1 MTQETTS
8 SSPDLSSEPV
18 LVLDEAAIRHALLR
32 IAHEIVEQHRDLAKL
47 VLIGVPSRGVEISKR
62 LADYIENIEGI
73 RPELGIIDVSMHRDD
88 LQLRAT
94 PPIMQPS
101 HLPVDLDE
109 RQVVLIDDVFF
120 TGRTARAAMDAILS
134 FGRPSRIQLAVL
146 VDRGH
151 RELPI
156 QPDFTGK
163 RISTDRM
170 ERVRVRLSSVDQEP
184 DTVRIC
190 KP

>member
-8 SSPDLSSEPV
+8 SSPDLSSESV

-32 IAHEIVEQHRDLAKL
+32 IAHEIVEQNRDLAKL

-62 LADYIENIEGI
+62 LADYIETIEGI

-94 PPIMQPS
+94 PPIVQPS

-109 RQVVLIDDVFF
+109 RPIVLIDDVFF

>member
-32 IAHEIVEQHRDLAKL
+32 IAHEIVEQNRDLAKL

-88 LQLRAT
+88 LQLRAA
-94 PPIMQPS
+94 PPIVQPS

-109 RQVVLIDDVFF
+109 RPIVLIDDVFF